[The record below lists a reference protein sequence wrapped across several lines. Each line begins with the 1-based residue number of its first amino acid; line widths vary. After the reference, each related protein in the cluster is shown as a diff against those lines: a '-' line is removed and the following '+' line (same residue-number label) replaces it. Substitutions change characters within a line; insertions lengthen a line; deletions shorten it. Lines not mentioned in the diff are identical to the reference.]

1 MLFLFCLNIHHNQNF
16 LTKSDGEVD
25 VEEEDRLQ
33 GQKAGRH
40 AEKGRVKKKGGGQN
54 YQNQKKGKEITIN
67 PIGGE

>member
-40 AEKGRVKKKGGGQN
+40 AEKGRVKKKRGWPELSVP
-54 YQNQKKGKEITIN
+54 KKKKERTIN